1 MVARN
6 SVATSR
12 SKGKENGVTK
22 KWRIQ
27 MLVDIK
33 VLEREREID

>member
-1 MVARN
+1 MCVKTEEKSFDEKMVARN

-22 KWRIQ
+22 NGEYRC
-27 MLVDIK
+27 
-33 VLEREREID
+33 